1 MEFEQF
7 RELFLSAL
15 QLAIK
20 NAETNLGKAIPQDF
34 IILLHGAGHAGNE
47 ISADAAAQAL
57 YIDENHFYRIIDVA
71 VQQISTTQTYIF
83 VRVSGHPPASLAET
97 VNYALGYG
105 AFKQLLAAIKVKD
118 NHMDRSTAWDIVC
131 EFVQSDSLRK
141 HMLSVE
147 CAMRA
152 YAAHYGE
159 DADSWGLVGL
169 LHDFDWE
176 IHPTL
181 EQHPMDGAPILR
193 ERGAS
198 EEDIRTILS
207 HGPLAADDRVTLRD
221 KALFAVDELTGL
233 ITAAALV
240 RPSKNVRDVE
250 VSSIRKKWKDKAFAR
265 GVNRE
270 DVEQGAALLG
280 VDLWEFHVPLVLK
293 AMQDNAE
300 SLGLQGVG
308 G

>member
-1 MEFEQF
+1 MN
-7 RELFLSAL
+7 R
-15 QLAIK
+15 
-20 NAETNLGKAIPQDF
+20 D
-34 IILLHGAGHAGNE
+34 
-47 ISADAAAQAL
+47 QAW
-57 YIDENHFYRIIDVA
+57 
-71 VQQISTTQTYIF
+71 Q
-83 VRVSGHPPASLAET
+83 
-97 VNYALGYG
+97 
-105 AFKQLLAAIKVKD
+105 
-118 NHMDRSTAWDIVC
+118 IVC

-147 CAMRA
+147 YAMRA

-159 DADSWGLVGL
+159 DVESWGLVGL

-176 IHPTL
+176 VHPSL
-181 EQHPMDGAPILR
+181 DQHPMDGAPILR
-193 ERGAS
+193 ERGVS

-207 HGPLAADDRVTLRD
+207 HGPLAAHDRVTLRD

-250 VSSIRKKWKDKAFAR
+250 VQSIRKKWKDKAFAR

-270 DVEQGAALLG
+270 DIEQGAALLG

-300 SLGLQGVG
+300 ALGIAGVG
-308 G
+308 

>member
-1 MEFEQF
+1 MN
-7 RELFLSAL
+7 R
-15 QLAIK
+15 
-20 NAETNLGKAIPQDF
+20 D
-34 IILLHGAGHAGNE
+34 
-47 ISADAAAQAL
+47 QAW
-57 YIDENHFYRIIDVA
+57 
-71 VQQISTTQTYIF
+71 QI
-83 VRVSGHPPASLAET
+83 
-97 VNYALGYG
+97 VN
-105 AFKQLLAAIKVKD
+105 
-118 NHMDRSTAWDIVC
+118 

-159 DADSWGLVGL
+159 DVESWGLVGL

-181 EQHPMDGAPILR
+181 EQHPMHGAPILR
-193 ERGAS
+193 ERGVS
-198 EEDIRTILS
+198 DEDIRTILS

-250 VSSIRKKWKDKAFAR
+250 VQSIRKKWKDKAFAR

-293 AMQDNAE
+293 AMQANAE
-300 SLGLQGVG
+300 SLGIAGVA
-308 G
+308 

>member
-1 MEFEQF
+1 
-7 RELFLSAL
+7 
-15 QLAIK
+15 
-20 NAETNLGKAIPQDF
+20 
-34 IILLHGAGHAGNE
+34 
-47 ISADAAAQAL
+47 
-57 YIDENHFYRIIDVA
+57 
-71 VQQISTTQTYIF
+71 
-83 VRVSGHPPASLAET
+83 
-97 VNYALGYG
+97 
-105 AFKQLLAAIKVKD
+105 
-118 NHMDRSTAWDIVC
+118 MDREQAWGIVT

-147 CAMRA
+147 YAMRA
-152 YAAHYGE
+152 YAEHYGE

-181 EQHPMDGAPILR
+181 EQHPIHGAAILR
-193 ERGAS
+193 ERGLS

-207 HGPLAADDRVTLRD
+207 HGPLGADDRVTLRD

-240 RPSKNVRDVE
+240 RPSRDVRDVE
-250 VSSIRKKWKDKAFAR
+250 VKSIRKKWKDKAFAR

-270 DVEQGAALLG
+270 DVEQGAESLG

-293 AMQDNAE
+293 AMQEHAAE
-300 SLGLQGVG
+300 LGLTGTDG
-308 G
+308 

>member
-1 MEFEQF
+1 
-7 RELFLSAL
+7 
-15 QLAIK
+15 
-20 NAETNLGKAIPQDF
+20 
-34 IILLHGAGHAGNE
+34 
-47 ISADAAAQAL
+47 
-57 YIDENHFYRIIDVA
+57 
-71 VQQISTTQTYIF
+71 
-83 VRVSGHPPASLAET
+83 
-97 VNYALGYG
+97 
-105 AFKQLLAAIKVKD
+105 
-118 NHMDRSTAWDIVC
+118 MDRSTAWDIVL

-293 AMQDNAE
+293 AMQENAE
-300 SLGLQGVG
+300 SLGLQGSG
-308 G
+308 